1 MTIRTPPNLRSLF
14 FTQNLKKAFSE
25 PGRPFIF
32 ATPTEKA
39 SEFLDH
45 HLKPGMQI
53 SWSYIMDSGD
63 FLRKIKQI
71 RNFPENSIFVTTDV
85 VGLRLIIP
93 PELGLEALEKALQ
106 KSRSPLIKLA
116 EFVLQHN
123 YFEFNGGDKK

>member
-1 MTIRTPPNLRSLF
+1 MTIRTPPNLRSLC

-32 ATPTEKA
+32 AAPTEKA

-53 SWSYIMDSGD
+53 SWSYIMDSGH
-63 FLRKIKQI
+63 FLRKTKQI

-85 VGLRLIIP
+85 VGLCLIIP
-93 PELGLEALEKALQ
+93 HELGLKALEKALQ
-106 KSRSPLIKLA
+106 KRESKQISS
-116 EFVLQHN
+116 N
-123 YFEFNGGDKK
+123 

>member
-1 MTIRTPPNLRSLF
+1 MTIRTPLNLRSLF
-14 FTQNLKKAFSE
+14 FKKKKKKAFSK

-45 HLKPGMQI
+45 HLKPVMQI

-85 VGLRLIIP
+85 VGLCLIIP
-93 PELGLEALEKALQ
+93 MSL
-106 KSRSPLIKLA
+106 
-116 EFVLQHN
+116 V
-123 YFEFNGGDKK
+123 